1 MAVPQDEGTENAES
15 AQSSEQTAEA
25 TTDAQPSEADALR
38 QRATQA
44 RLRLDQLGYQ
54 TELASENYFE
64 AQELLETTIA
74 EIEDAEARLE
84 ANQEQLDYVS
94 SLLSDRAVDTYRNGD
109 LSFVEFLFGSST
121 ITELFDR
128 IDIVRTIME
137 SDANMIR
144 ETRVLRAEIEN
155 TRLRLEESREIE
167 SAAAE
172 RAQEEFEAVQDSLA
186 AQQGLLASLDDE
198 IYSLISEQRAAIE
211 AEQIREAEAR
221 QAAAQDED
229 NRVAQA
235 TPPSGSGNDSG
246 NGDTSNQNTNRPPAN
261 NNSGSGNSGNNSGAG
276 SGNNNSGTNTGSNNS
291 GSGNTGG
298 SSSGSNAGGTG
309 TGSGST
315 GSGGS
320 GGSGSGQGQTPPA
333 NNNPSLGRERPGVV
347 TVARRFVGVTPYL
360 WGGTTP
366 AGFDCS
372 GLVQFAYRE
381 AYGINLPR
389 TSRQQFHAGVFIPP
403 NRMDLMRPGDLVFF
417 SATGRPADI
426 HHVGIFIGNNRMI
439 HAPSSGR
446 FVSEQAIWRSD
457 FIGAVRP

>member
-1 MAVPQDEGTENAES
+1 
-15 AQSSEQTAEA
+15 
-25 TTDAQPSEADALR
+25 
-38 QRATQA
+38 
-44 RLRLDQLGYQ
+44 
-54 TELASENYFE
+54 
-64 AQELLETTIA
+64 LLETTIA

-109 LSFVEFLFGSST
+109 LSFIEFLFGSST

-137 SDANMIR
+137 SDASMIR
-144 ETRVLRAEIEN
+144 ETRILRAEIEN

-172 RAQEEFEAVQDSLA
+172 RAQEEFETIQDSLA

-229 NRVAQA
+229 NRAAQA
-235 TPPSGSGNDSG
+235 TPSSGSGNGSDNGSG
-246 NGDTSNQNTNRPPAN
+246 STPNQGTSRPPAN
-261 NNSGSGNSGNNSGAG
+261 NNSGSGNSGNNSGAAN
-276 SGNNNSGTNTGSNNS
+276 NNNSGTSTGSSNT
-291 GSGNTGG
+291 GSGNTG

-309 TGSGST
+309 TGSTGGSGSGSGST